1 MSFPFW
7 KLNNLWAK
15 LPARRRGTVVIAIP
29 AACIAVTL
37 AAWIWSRDSILVA
50 QQRTDR
56 TAEVILESNTLL
68 VELLNAE
75 TGVRGYVITR
85 DDTFLAPY
93 TQAIKNV
100 PTELEK
106 LNNLVE
112 DNTTQDKRLQRI
124 SQLAQQRVA
133 VLQSVIRLS
142 QQQATS
148 SEITPAILQG
158 KQVMDQTRVAITDL
172 QVAER
177 QRLSKEN
184 VSKQTVQ
191 DFTNLLLWLSVGV
204 TVFGTWGALYL
215 FRNLDQELKDRER
228 LLRES
233 RSMLQAIA
241 THVVDGVVIL
251 DEDRSIELFNPTASR
266 LFGYEPLEV
275 KGKRLDML
283 FSDAVMQQYTDSQ
296 KANQRA
302 SQKASQKANQKA
314 NQKASQKASQKNP
327 LAEGQRW
334 TTMGIRKVGS
344 PFPVE
349 ISISDLQVENRLI
362 TIIRDISQFE
372 EVQAKLQARAD
383 ELIRLTTVLA
393 QTNSTLQDRN
403 KELEQFAYVAS
414 HDLKAPLRGIANL
427 STWIEEDLEGTL
439 PAENQYQMKLLR
451 GRVNRMEDLI
461 NGLLEYSRI
470 GRSQVPIERVDVR
483 SLLTEVVESVA
494 PPPTF
499 AIEFQPDLPVFRT
512 RKQLLHQVFYNLI
525 SNAIKHHNRSDGHI
539 HISCQ
544 DLGEFY
550 EFAVIDDGIGIA
562 SNYHDKIFVIFQT
575 LEARDTKESTGI
587 GLAIVRKIVEGEGGK
602 IWVESAEG
610 EGATF
615 FFTWSK
621 QPPHFSPPIA

>member
-37 AAWIWSRDSILVA
+37 AAWIWSRDSIFLA

-56 TAEVILESNTLL
+56 TAAVILESNNLL

-75 TGVRGYVITR
+75 TGVRGYVISQ
-85 DDTFLAPY
+85 DDRFLIPY
-93 TQAIKNV
+93 TQAAQNV
-100 PTELEK
+100 PMELEK
-106 LNNLVE
+106 LNGLID
-112 DNTTQDKRLQRI
+112 DNTPQDDRLQTI
-124 SQLAQQRVA
+124 AQLAQQRVA
-133 VLQSVIRLS
+133 VLDQIVRLS
-142 QQQATS
+142 QQQATAS
-148 SEITPAILQG
+148 AISPAVLPEILQG
-158 KQVMDQTRVAITDL
+158 KQVMDQTRTAISEL
-172 QVAER
+172 QAAER
-177 QRLSKEN
+177 QRLSDEN
-184 VSKQTVQ
+184 LSKQAVQ
-191 DFTNLLLWLSVGV
+191 NLTNLLLWSSVAV
-204 TVFGTWGALYL
+204 SVVGTWAALYL
-215 FRNLDQELKDRER
+215 FKNLDQELKDRER

-283 FSDAVMQQYTDSQ
+283 FSDSIMQQFADSQ
-296 KANQRA
+296 KSRFAG
-302 SQKASQKANQKA
+302 
-314 NQKASQKASQKNP
+314 
-327 LAEGQRW
+327 GQRW
-334 TTMGIRKVGS
+334 RTMGLRKVGS

-349 ISISDLQVENRLI
+349 ISISDLQVEDRLI

-383 ELIRLTTVLA
+383 ELVRLTTVLA

-403 KELEQFAYVAS
+403 RELEQFAYVAS
-414 HDLKAPLRGIANL
+414 HDLKAPLRAIANL
-427 STWIEEDLEGTL
+427 STWIEEDLEGAL
-439 PAENQYQMKLLR
+439 PPENQYQMQLLR

-470 GRSQVPIERVDVR
+470 GRSQVAIEQVDVK
-483 SLLTEVVESVA
+483 SLLAEVLESLA

-499 AIEFQPDLPVFRT
+499 TIDIPPDLPVFRT
-512 RKQLLHQVFYNLI
+512 RKAPLRQVFFNLM
-525 SNAIKHHNRSDGHI
+525 SNAIKHHNRSDGQI
-539 HISCQ
+539 RISYQ
-544 DLGEFY
+544 EQTDFY
-550 EFAVIDDGIGIA
+550 EFAVTDDGVGIA
-562 SNYHDKIFVIFQT
+562 ADYHDKIFVIFQT

-602 IWVESAEG
+602 VWIESAEN

-615 FFTWSK
+615 FFTWLK
-621 QPPHFSPPIA
+621 QPLHLSAPVSAPVI

>member
-1 MSFPFW
+1 MAFPFW

-37 AAWIWSRDSILVA
+37 AAWIWSRDSILLA

-56 TAEVILESNTLL
+56 TAEVILESNNLL

-75 TGVRGYVITR
+75 TGVRGYVIAR
-85 DDTFLAPY
+85 DDRFLEPY
-93 TQAIKNV
+93 NQAIKNV

-106 LNNLVE
+106 LNTLIE
-112 DNTTQDKRLQRI
+112 DNTPQDERLQRI

-133 VLQSVIRLS
+133 VLENVIRLS
-142 QQQATS
+142 QRQVTS
-148 SEITPAILQG
+148 AEITPAILQG
-158 KQVMDQTRVAITDL
+158 KEVMDQTRTAISEL
-172 QVAER
+172 QRAER
-177 QRLSKEN
+177 QRLSDEN
-184 VSKQTVQ
+184 LSKQTVQ
-191 DFTNLLLWLSVGV
+191 DFTNVLLWSSVGV
-204 TVFGTWGALYL
+204 SVFGTWAALYL
-215 FRNLDQELKDRER
+215 FSNLDQELKERER

-266 LFGYEPLEV
+266 MFGYEPLEV
-275 KGKRLDML
+275 RGKRLDML
-283 FSDAVMQQYTDSQ
+283 FSDAVMQQYADSQ
-296 KANQRA
+296 KNR
-302 SQKASQKANQKA
+302 SV
-314 NQKASQKASQKNP
+314 
-327 LAEGQRW
+327 EGQRW
-334 TTMGIRKVGS
+334 KTMGIRKVGS
-344 PFPVE
+344 PFPAE

-372 EVQAKLQARAD
+372 EVQTKLQARAD

-403 KELEQFAYVAS
+403 RELEQFAYVAS
-414 HDLKAPLRGIANL
+414 HDLKAPLRAIANL
-427 STWIEEDLEGTL
+427 STWIEEDLEGIL
-439 PAENQYQMKLLR
+439 PPENQYQMKLLR

-470 GRSQVPIERVDVR
+470 GRSQVPIERVDLN
-483 SLLTEVVESVA
+483 SLLAEAVESLA
-494 PPPTF
+494 PLPTF
-499 AIEFQPDLPVFRT
+499 TIELQPDLPVFRT
-512 RKQLLHQVFYNLI
+512 RKALLRQVFTNLI

-539 HISCQ
+539 KISCH
-544 DLGEFY
+544 DRGDAY

-562 SNYHDKIFVIFQT
+562 PEYHDKIFVIFQT

-602 IWVESAEG
+602 IWIESAEG

-615 FFTWSK
+615 FFTWLK
-621 QPPHFSPPIA
+621 QPLHLSMLIT

>member
-85 DDTFLAPY
+85 DDGFLDPY
-93 TQAIKNV
+93 AQAIKNV

-106 LNNLVE
+106 LNNLIE
-112 DNTTQDKRLQRI
+112 DNTPQDHRLQRI
-124 SQLAQQRVA
+124 AQLAEQRVA
-133 VLQSVIRLS
+133 VLQNVIGLS
-142 QQQATS
+142 QRQAAST
-148 SEITPAILQG
+148 EIIPAILQG
-158 KQVMDQTRVAITDL
+158 KQVMDRTRVAIAEL
-172 QVAER
+172 QTAER
-177 QRLSKEN
+177 QRLSEEN
-184 VSKQTVQ
+184 LSKQTVQ
-191 DFTNLLLWLSVGV
+191 DFTNLLLWSSVGV
-204 TVFGTWGALYL
+204 SVFGTWAALYL

-296 KANQRA
+296 KTR
-302 SQKASQKANQKA
+302 
-314 NQKASQKASQKNP
+314 

-334 TTMGIRKVGS
+334 KTMGVRKVGS
-344 PFPVE
+344 PFPAE

-414 HDLKAPLRGIANL
+414 HDLKAPLRAIANL
-427 STWIEEDLEGTL
+427 STWIEEDLEGML

-470 GRSQVPIERVDVR
+470 GRSQVPIERVDVNNLLAEVIE
-483 SLLTEVVESVA
+483 SLA
-494 PPPTF
+494 PSTF
-499 AIEFQPDLPVFRT
+499 AIELQPNLPVFRT
-512 RKQLLHQVFYNLI
+512 HKPPLRQVFYNLI

-544 DLGEFY
+544 EHDDFY
-550 EFAVIDDGIGIA
+550 EFAVIDDGVGIA
-562 SNYHDKIFVIFQT
+562 SDYHDKIFVIFQT

-602 IWVESAEG
+602 IWVESVEG

-615 FFTWSK
+615 FFTWLK
-621 QPPHFSPPIA
+621 QPLHLSMQLA